1 MPLDG
6 FGKLLLILGLA
17 IASVGLLVMLG
28 GRIPFLGS
36 LPGDLSYERGNVR
49 FYFPIVTSI
58 VLSIVVTI
66 VLNVVFRLFGRS

>member
-6 FGKLLLILGLA
+6 FGKLLLLVGLV
-17 IASVGLLVMLG
+17 IAGIGLLVMVG
-28 GRIPFLGS
+28 GRLPFLGT

-58 VLSIVVTI
+58 VLSIIVTI
-66 VLNVVFRLFGRS
+66 VLNVVFRLFSRP